1 MSLTTPIEGVPNPM
15 PNRFLLSLTAV
26 FVLAF
31 SLLAIPAG
39 AQPDPWTNVDPSDQD
54 LVFWHNHTRNRQDAL
69 QAIVQTFN
77 ESNPYG
83 ITVTQETQGSYA
95 DIFRKM
101 LGLLGTPEVPDL
113 VVAYQNQAATYQLS
127 DALVD
132 MTSLLQSPKWG
143 MSAEEQADFFPAFF
157 QQDVFPL
164 FDNARLGMA
173 PNRSTEV
180 LYYNRDWL
188 AELGYDAP
196 PSTPEAFKEVAC
208 KAVHTPFSK
217 ADGSGAMGYQ
227 LSLDASRLA
236 SWTFAFG
243 GDIFDYETR
252 RYTYDSEGAQRA
264 MAFLQDL
271 YAEGCARPVAERGG
285 AITDFST
292 GRLLFSSASS
302 SGLPFVRAAVGAG
315 AKFDWSVAPLPH
327 TTPTPVMNVYGA
339 SVSMP
344 KSTPEREL
352 ATWLFIRY
360 FTSPEVQAGWGQ
372 AANYFP
378 VRQSAAQ
385 RLGDYFQLHGAYKIA
400 FDLLPYGHHE
410 PPVPGYDFVRAMA
423 EEALAAIFAQGRDVQ
438 KTLTRL
444 NEDANASLQ
453 EQLEFLP
460 SAQ

>member
-1 MSLTTPIEGVPNPM
+1 MSYRIV
-15 PNRFLLSLTAV
+15 LSLTAA
-26 FVLAF
+26 LALVF
-31 SLLAIPAG
+31 SLLAVPAG
-39 AQPDPWTNVDPSDQD
+39 AQSDPWAHVDPSNQD

-83 ITVTQETQGSYA
+83 ITVTQETQGAYA

-113 VVAYQNQAATYQLS
+113 VVAYQNQAATYQLR

-143 MSAEEQADFFPAFF
+143 LSTEEQADFFPAFF
-157 QQDVFPL
+157 QQDIFPL

-173 PNRSTEV
+173 PNRSMEV

-188 AELGYDAP
+188 AELGYDEP
-196 PSTPEAFKEVAC
+196 PRTPEAFKAVAC
-208 KAVHTPFSK
+208 KAVQTPFSK
-217 ADGSGAMGYQ
+217 AAGSGTMGYQ

-243 GDIFDYETR
+243 GDIFDYESR
-252 RYTYDSEGAQRA
+252 LYTYDSEGAQQA
-264 MAFLQDL
+264 MTFLQDL
-271 YAEGCARPVAERGG
+271 YTEGCARPVSERGG
-285 AITDFST
+285 ALVDFST
-292 GRLLFSSASS
+292 GRLLFTSASS
-302 SGLPFVRAAVGAG
+302 SGLPFFKAAVEAG
-315 AKFDWSVAPLPH
+315 AKFTWSVAPLPH

-344 KSTPEREL
+344 RSTPEREL

-385 RLGDYFQLHGAYKIA
+385 LLDDYFQLHDAYKIA
-400 FDLLPYGHHE
+400 FDLLQYGRYE
-410 PPVPGYDFVRAMA
+410 PPVPGYDFVRAMV
-423 EEALAAIFAQGRDVQ
+423 EEALAAVFARGRNVE
-438 KTLTRL
+438 KTLARL
-444 NEDANASLQ
+444 NRDANVSLQ
-453 EQLEFLP
+453 EQLEYLP
-460 SAQ
+460 PSR

>member
-1 MSLTTPIEGVPNPM
+1 MTHRI
-15 PNRFLLSLTAV
+15 LLSLTAV
-26 FVLAF
+26 VALAF
-31 SLLAIPAG
+31 GLLAVPVG
-39 AQPDPWTNVDPSDQD
+39 AQPDPWADVDPSNQN

-69 QAIVQTFN
+69 QAIVRTFN

-83 ITVTQETQGSYA
+83 ITVTQETQGAYG

-143 MSAEEQADFFPAFF
+143 LSAEEQADFFPAFF
-157 QQDVFPL
+157 QQDIFPL

-173 PNRSTEV
+173 PNRSMEV

-188 AELGYDAP
+188 AELGYDEP

-208 KAVHTPFSK
+208 KALHTPFSK

-252 RYTYDSEGAQRA
+252 LYTYDSDGAQQA

-271 YAEGCARPVAERGG
+271 YAEGCARPVSERGG
-285 AITDFST
+285 AIADFST

-302 SGLPFVRAAVGAG
+302 SGLPFVRAAVDAG
-315 AKFDWSVAPLPH
+315 AKFNWSVAPLPH
-327 TTPTPVMNVYGA
+327 TTPAPVMNVYGA

-385 RLGDYFQLHGAYKIA
+385 RLGDYFERHTAYKTA
-400 FDLLPYGHHE
+400 FDLLQYGHHE

-423 EEALAAIFAQGRDVQ
+423 EEALAAIFARGGDVE

-444 NEDANASLQ
+444 NRDANVSLQ
-453 EQLEFLP
+453 EQLEYLP
-460 SAQ
+460 SAE

>member
-1 MSLTTPIEGVPNPM
+1 MLPRIV
-15 PNRFLLSLTAV
+15 LSLTAV
-26 FVLAF
+26 FTLALG
-31 SLLAIPAG
+31 LLATPAG
-39 AQPDPWTNVDPSDQD
+39 AQSDPWTNVDPSNQD

-69 QAIVQTFN
+69 QAIVRTFN

-83 ITVTQETQGSYA
+83 ITVTQETQGAYG

-127 DALVD
+127 GALVD

-143 MSAEEQADFFPAFF
+143 LSAEAQADFFPAFF

-164 FDNARLGMA
+164 FGNARLGMA
-173 PNRSTEV
+173 PNRSMEV
-180 LYYNRDWL
+180 LYYNRAWL
-188 AELGYDAP
+188 AELGYDEP
-196 PSTPEAFKEVAC
+196 PSTPEAFKEAAC

-227 LSLDASRLA
+227 LGLDASRLA

-243 GDIFDYETR
+243 GDVFDYETR
-252 RYTYDSEGAQRA
+252 RYTYDSDGARQA

-285 AITDFST
+285 AIADFST

-302 SGLPFVRAAVGAG
+302 SGLPFVRAAVDAG

-327 TTPTPVMNVYGA
+327 TTPAPVMNVYGA

-372 AANYFP
+372 VANYFP

-385 RLGDYFQLHGAYKIA
+385 RLGDYFERHTAYKTA
-400 FDLLPYGHHE
+400 FDLLQYGHHE

-423 EEALAAIFAQGRDVQ
+423 EEALAAIFAQGRDVE
-438 KTLTRL
+438 KTLARL
-444 NEDANASLQ
+444 NEEANASLQ
-453 EQLEFLP
+453 EQLEYLP
-460 SAQ
+460 SAE

>member
-1 MSLTTPIEGVPNPM
+1 MTHRI
-15 PNRFLLSLTAV
+15 LLSLTAALM
-26 FVLAF
+26 LAF
-31 SLLAIPAG
+31 GLLAAPAG
-39 AQPDPWTNVDPSDQD
+39 AQPDPWAKVDPSNQD

-69 QAIVQTFN
+69 QAIVRTFN

-83 ITVTQETQGSYA
+83 ITVTQETQGAYG

-143 MSAEEQADFFPAFF
+143 LSAEEQADFFPAFF

-173 PNRSTEV
+173 PNRSMEV

-188 AELGYDAP
+188 AELGYDKP
-196 PSTPEAFKEVAC
+196 PSTPQAFKEVAC
-208 KAVHTPFSK
+208 KAIHTPFSK

-252 RYTYDSEGAQRA
+252 LYAYDSDGVQQA

-271 YAEGCARPVAERGG
+271 YAEGCARPVSERGG
-285 AITDFST
+285 AIADFST

-302 SGLPFVRAAVGAG
+302 SGLPFVRAAVDAG
-315 AKFDWSVAPLPH
+315 AKFNWSVAPLPH

-385 RLGDYFQLHGAYKIA
+385 RLGDYFERYGAYKTA
-400 FDLLPYGHHE
+400 YDLLQYGHHE

-423 EEALAAIFAQGRDVQ
+423 EEALAAIFAQGRDVE

-444 NEDANASLQ
+444 NRDANVSLQ
-453 EQLEFLP
+453 EQLEYLP
-460 SAQ
+460 SAE

>member
-1 MSLTTPIEGVPNPM
+1 MSSRIV
-15 PNRFLLSLTAV
+15 FSLTAV
-26 FVLAF
+26 LALAF
-31 SLLAIPAG
+31 GLLATPAG
-39 AQPDPWTNVDPSDQD
+39 AQPDPWANVDPSNQN

-83 ITVTQETQGSYA
+83 ITVTQETQGAYG

-143 MSAEEQADFFPAFF
+143 LSAAEQADFFPAFF

-173 PNRSTEV
+173 PNRSMEV

-188 AELGYDAP
+188 AELGYDEP
-196 PSTPEAFKEVAC
+196 PSTPEEFKAAAC
-208 KAVHTPFSK
+208 KALHTPFSK

-252 RYTYDSEGAQRA
+252 LYTYDSQGARQA

-285 AITDFST
+285 AIADFST

-302 SGLPFVRAAVGAG
+302 SGLPFVRAAVDAG
-315 AKFDWSVAPLPH
+315 AKFNWSVSPLPH

-385 RLGDYFQLHGAYKIA
+385 RLGDYFERHTAYKTA
-400 FDLLPYGHHE
+400 FDLLQYGHHE

-444 NEDANASLQ
+444 NRDANVSLQ
-453 EQLEFLP
+453 EQLEYLP
-460 SAQ
+460 SAE

>member
-1 MSLTTPIEGVPNPM
+1 M
-15 PNRFLLSLTAV
+15 PHRIILSLTATIALTV
-26 FVLAF
+26 SFLVM
-31 SLLAIPAG
+31 PAG
-39 AQPDPWTNVDPSDQD
+39 AQSDPWAKVDPSNQS
-54 LVFWHNHTRNRQDAL
+54 LVFWHNHTRSRQDAL
-69 QAIVQTFN
+69 QAIVETFN

-83 ITVTQETQGSYA
+83 ITIAQETQGAYA

-113 VVAYQNQAATYQLS
+113 VVAYQNQAATYQLR

-132 MTSLLQSPKWG
+132 MTSLMQSPKWG
-143 MSAEEQADFFPAFF
+143 LSAEEQADFFPAFF
-157 QQDVFPL
+157 RQDIFPL
-164 FDNARLGMA
+164 FDNARLGLA
-173 PNRSTEV
+173 PNRSMEV

-188 AELGYDAP
+188 AELGYDEP
-196 PSTPEAFKEVAC
+196 PSTPGAFKAVAC
-208 KAVHTPFSK
+208 EAARTPFSK
-217 ADGSGAMGYQ
+217 AGGSGTMGYQ

-243 GDIFDYETR
+243 GDIFDYQTR
-252 RYTYDSEGAQRA
+252 LYTYDSTATQQA

-271 YAEGCARPVAERGG
+271 YAEGCARPVSERGG
-285 AITDFST
+285 ALADFST
-292 GRLLFSSASS
+292 GRLLFTSASS
-302 SGLPFVRAAVGAG
+302 SGLPFFKAAVGAG

-327 TTPTPVMNVYGA
+327 TTATPVTNVYGA
-339 SVSMP
+339 SVSIP
-344 KSTPEREL
+344 KSTPQREL

-385 RLGDYFQLHGAYKIA
+385 RLGDYFQRHTAYKTA
-400 FDLLPYGHHE
+400 FDLLQYGRHE

-423 EEALAAIFAQGRDVQ
+423 EEALAAIFAQGRDVE
-438 KTLTRL
+438 KTLIRL
-444 NEDANASLQ
+444 NRDANVSLR
-453 EQLEFLP
+453 EQLEYLP

>member
-1 MSLTTPIEGVPNPM
+1 MNLTIPIEGVPNPM

-26 FVLAF
+26 LALAF

-39 AQPDPWTNVDPSDQD
+39 AQPDPWANVDPSDQD

-83 ITVTQETQGSYA
+83 ITITQETQGSYA

-188 AELGYDAP
+188 AELGYDEP

-208 KAVHTPFSK
+208 KAIRTPFSK

-243 GDIFDYETR
+243 GDVFDYETH
-252 RYTYDSEGAQRA
+252 RYTYDSEGAQQA

-423 EEALAAIFAQGRDVQ
+423 EEALAAIFAKGRDVE

-453 EQLEFLP
+453 EQLEYLP

>member
-1 MSLTTPIEGVPNPM
+1 M
-15 PNRFLLSLTAV
+15 PHRVVLSLTAAV
-26 FVLAF
+26 ALIF
-31 SLLAIPAG
+31 SLLVTPVG
-39 AQPDPWTNVDPSDQD
+39 AQSDPWAEVDPSGQN

-83 ITVTQETQGSYA
+83 ITVTQETQGTYP

-113 VVAYQNQAATYQLS
+113 VVAYQNQAATYQLR

-143 MSAEEQADFFPAFF
+143 LSAEEQADFFPAFF

-164 FDNARLGMA
+164 FDNARLGLA
-173 PNRSTEV
+173 PNRSMEV

-188 AELGYDAP
+188 AELGYDEP
-196 PSTPEAFKEVAC
+196 PSTPEAFKTVAC
-208 KAVHTPFSK
+208 RAVQTPFSK

-243 GDIFDYETR
+243 GDVFDYETR
-252 RYTYDSEGAQRA
+252 RYTYDSDGAQQA

-271 YAEGCARPVAERGG
+271 YAEGCARPVSERGG
-285 AITDFST
+285 ALVDFSA
-292 GRLLFSSASS
+292 GRLLFTSASS
-302 SGLPFVRAAVGAG
+302 SGLPFFKAAVDAG
-315 AKFDWSVAPLPH
+315 AKFAWSVAPLPH

-344 KSTPEREL
+344 KRTPEREL

-372 AANYFP
+372 VANYFP

-385 RLGDYFQLHGAYKIA
+385 RLGDYFQRHSAYKIA
-400 FDLLPYGHHE
+400 FDLLQYGHHE

-423 EEALAAIFAQGRDVQ
+423 EEALAAAFARGRDVQ
-438 KTLTRL
+438 KTLARL
-444 NEDANASLQ
+444 NEDANTSLQ
-453 EQLEFLP
+453 EQLEYLP

>member
-1 MSLTTPIEGVPNPM
+1 M
-15 PNRFLLSLTAV
+15 PHRIVLSLTAAIA
-26 FVLAF
+26 LAL
-31 SLLAIPAG
+31 SLIVIPAS
-39 AQPDPWTNVDPSDQD
+39 AQSDPWAEVDPSNQT

-113 VVAYQNQAATYQLS
+113 VVAYQNQAATYQLR

-143 MSAEEQADFFPAFF
+143 LSAEEQADFFPAFF
-157 QQDVFPL
+157 RQDIFPL
-164 FDNARLGMA
+164 FDNARLGLA
-173 PNRSTEV
+173 PNRSMEV

-188 AELGYDAP
+188 AELGYDEP
-196 PSTPEAFKEVAC
+196 PRTPETFKAVAC
-208 KAVHTPFSK
+208 KAAQTPFSK
-217 ADGSGAMGYQ
+217 AGGSTMGYQ

-252 RYTYDSEGAQRA
+252 LYSYDSDGAQQA
-264 MAFLQDL
+264 MAFLQGL
-271 YAEGCARPVAERGG
+271 YTEGCARPVSERGG
-285 AITDFST
+285 ALVDFST
-292 GRLLFSSASS
+292 GRLLFTSASS
-302 SGLPFVRAAVGAG
+302 SGLPFFKAAVDAG

-385 RLGDYFQLHGAYKIA
+385 LLDDYFQHHSAYKTA
-400 FDLLPYGHHE
+400 FDLLQYGRHE
-410 PPVPGYDFVRAMA
+410 PPVPGYDFARAMA
-423 EEALAAIFAQGRDVQ
+423 EEAMAAIFAHGREVE

-444 NEDANASLQ
+444 NQDANVSLK
-453 EQLEFLP
+453 EQMEFLP
-460 SAQ
+460 SAE

>member
-1 MSLTTPIEGVPNPM
+1 M
-15 PNRFLLSLTAV
+15 PHLIALSLAV
-26 FVLAF
+26 VFALAA
-31 SLLAIPAG
+31 SLVAAPAG
-39 AQPDPWTNVDPSDQD
+39 AQADPWSAVDPSGQNV
-54 LVFWHNHTRNRQDAL
+54 VFWHNHTRDRQDAL

-113 VVAYQNQAATYQLS
+113 VVAYQNQAATYQLRE
-127 DALVD
+127 ALVD

-143 MSAEEQADFFPAFF
+143 LSAEEQADFFPAFF

-164 FDNARLGMA
+164 FDNARLGLA
-173 PNRSTEV
+173 PNRSMEV
-180 LYYNRDWL
+180 LYYNREWL
-188 AELGYDAP
+188 FELGYEEP
-196 PSTPEAFKEVAC
+196 PSTPEAFREVAC
-208 KAVHTPFSK
+208 KAVGSPFSK
-217 ADGSGAMGYQ
+217 SPGGRAMGY
-227 LSLDASRLA
+227 LLGLDASRMA

-252 RYTYDSEGAQRA
+252 AYTYDSDGARRA

-285 AITDFST
+285 AMADFST
-292 GRLLFSSASS
+292 GRLLFASGSS
-302 SGLPFVRAAVGAG
+302 SGLPFVKAAVDAG
-315 AKFDWSVAPLPH
+315 AQFDWSVAPLPR
-327 TTPTPVMNVYGA
+327 TMATPVMNVYGA

-344 KSTPEREL
+344 RSSPEREL
-352 ATWLFIRY
+352 ATWLFVKH
-360 FTSPEVQAGWGQ
+360 FTSPDIQAGWGQ

-378 VRQSAAQ
+378 VRQSAADS
-385 RLGDYFQLHGAYKIA
+385 LGDYFQLHGPYKLA
-400 FDLLPYGHHE
+400 FDLLQYGHHE

-423 EEALAAIFAQGRDVQ
+423 EEALAAVFAHGRDVEQ
-438 KTLTRL
+438 TLGRL
-444 NEDANASLQ
+444 NRDANASLQ

-460 SAQ
+460 STQ

>member
-1 MSLTTPIEGVPNPM
+1 M
-15 PNRFLLSLTAV
+15 PHRIVLSLTAAIA
-26 FVLAF
+26 LALG
-31 SLLAIPAG
+31 LLAIPAD
-39 AQPDPWTNVDPSDQD
+39 AQSDPWANVDPSNQT

-69 QAIVQTFN
+69 QAIVRTFN

-143 MSAEEQADFFPAFF
+143 LSAEEQADFFPAFF

-164 FDNARLGMA
+164 FDNARLGLA
-173 PNRSTEV
+173 PNRSMEV

-188 AELGYDAP
+188 AELGYDEP

-243 GDIFDYETR
+243 GDVFDYETR
-252 RYTYDSEGAQRA
+252 QYAYDSDGAQQA

-302 SGLPFVRAAVGAG
+302 SGLPFVRAAVDAG

-372 AANYFP
+372 VANYFP

-385 RLGDYFQLHGAYKIA
+385 RLGDYFERHAAYKTA
-400 FDLLPYGHHE
+400 FDLLPYSHHE

-423 EEALAAIFAQGRDVQ
+423 EEALAAIFAQGRDVA
-438 KTLTRL
+438 KTLARL
-444 NEDANASLQ
+444 NEDANVSLR
-453 EQLEFLP
+453 EQLEYLP

>member
-1 MSLTTPIEGVPNPM
+1 MSYRIA
-15 PNRFLLSLTAV
+15 LSLTAAIALV
-26 FVLAF
+26 F
-31 SLLAIPAG
+31 SLLATPAG
-39 AQPDPWTNVDPSDQD
+39 AQSDPWGAVDPSNQN
-54 LVFWHNHTRNRQDAL
+54 LVFWHNHTRDRQDAL

-83 ITVTQETQGSYA
+83 ITVTQETQGSYP

-113 VVAYQNQAATYQLS
+113 VVAYQNQAATYQLR

-132 MTSLLQSPKWG
+132 MTSLLQSPRWG
-143 MSAEEQADFFPAFF
+143 LSAEEQADFFPAFF

-164 FDNARLGMA
+164 FDNARLGLA
-173 PNRSTEV
+173 PNRSMEV

-188 AELGYDAP
+188 AELGYSEP
-196 PSTPEAFKEVAC
+196 PSTPEAFKAVAC
-208 KAVHTPFSK
+208 KAVRTPFSR
-217 ADGSGAMGYQ
+217 ASGSGAMGYQ
-227 LSLDASRLA
+227 LTLDASRLA

-243 GDIFDYETR
+243 GDIFDYRTR
-252 RYTYDSEGAQRA
+252 LYTYDSDGARQA

-271 YAEGCARPVAERGG
+271 YAAGCARPVSERGG
-285 AITDFST
+285 ALADFST
-292 GRLLFSSASS
+292 GRLLFTSASS
-302 SGLPFVRAAVGAG
+302 SGLPFVKAAVDAG
-315 AKFDWSVAPLPH
+315 AEFDWSVAPLPH

-352 ATWLFIRY
+352 ATWLFVRY

-385 RLGDYFQLHGAYKIA
+385 RLGDYFQLHNAYKIA

-410 PPVPGYDFVRAMA
+410 PPVPGYDFVRAIA
-423 EEALAAIFAQGRDVQ
+423 EEALAAIFAQGRGVE
-438 KTLTRL
+438 KTLARL
-444 NEDANASLQ
+444 NQDANASLQ
-453 EQLEFLP
+453 EQLEYLP
-460 SAQ
+460 SAR

>member
-1 MSLTTPIEGVPNPM
+1 M
-15 PNRFLLSLTAV
+15 PHRIVLSLTAV
-26 FVLAF
+26 FTLALG
-31 SLLAIPAG
+31 LLATPAG
-39 AQPDPWTNVDPSDQD
+39 AQSDPWANVDPSNQD

-69 QAIVQTFN
+69 QAIVRTFN

-143 MSAEEQADFFPAFF
+143 LSAEAQADFFPAFF

-164 FDNARLGMA
+164 FGNARLGMA
-173 PNRSTEV
+173 PNRSMEV
-180 LYYNRDWL
+180 LYYNRAWL
-188 AELGYDAP
+188 AELGYDEP

-243 GDIFDYETR
+243 GDVFDYETR
-252 RYTYDSEGAQRA
+252 RYTYDSDGARQA

-285 AITDFST
+285 AIADFST

-302 SGLPFVRAAVGAG
+302 SGLPFVRAAVDAG

-327 TTPTPVMNVYGA
+327 TTPAPVMNVYGA

-372 AANYFP
+372 VANYFP

-385 RLGDYFQLHGAYKIA
+385 RLGDYFERHTAYKTA
-400 FDLLPYGHHE
+400 FDLLQYGHHE
-410 PPVPGYDFVRAMA
+410 PPVPGYDFVRTMA
-423 EEALAAIFAQGRDVQ
+423 EEALAAIFAQGRDVE
-438 KTLTRL
+438 KTLAKL

-453 EQLEFLP
+453 EQLEYLP
-460 SAQ
+460 PAQ

>member
-1 MSLTTPIEGVPNPM
+1 MPHRIVMSLTAAI
-15 PNRFLLSLTAV
+15 A
-26 FVLAF
+26 LALG
-31 SLLAIPAG
+31 LLAIPAD
-39 AQPDPWTNVDPSDQD
+39 AQSDPWASVDPSNQT

-69 QAIVQTFN
+69 QAIVRTFN

-143 MSAEEQADFFPAFF
+143 LAAEEQADFFPAFF

-173 PNRSTEV
+173 PNRSMEV

-188 AELGYDAP
+188 AELGYDEP

-236 SWTFAFG
+236 SWAFAFG
-243 GDIFDYETR
+243 GDVFDYETR
-252 RYTYDSEGAQRA
+252 QYTYDSDGAQQA

-302 SGLPFVRAAVGAG
+302 SGLPFVRAAVDAG

-372 AANYFP
+372 VANYFP

-385 RLGDYFQLHGAYKIA
+385 RLGDYFERHAAYKTA
-400 FDLLPYGHHE
+400 FDLLQYGHHE

-423 EEALAAIFAQGRDVQ
+423 EEALAAIFAQGRDVE
-438 KTLTRL
+438 KTLARL
-444 NEDANASLQ
+444 NEDANASLR
-453 EQLEFLP
+453 EQLEYLP